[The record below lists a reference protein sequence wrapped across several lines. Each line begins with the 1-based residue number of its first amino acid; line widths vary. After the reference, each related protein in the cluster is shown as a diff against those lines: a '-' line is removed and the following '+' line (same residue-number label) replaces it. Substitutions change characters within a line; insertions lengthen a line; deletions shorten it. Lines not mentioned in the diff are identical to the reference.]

1 MLDESRPIAYLD
13 VDDVLIRW
21 EGRYRDA
28 APHAQEFVAFL
39 LEHFEVRWITSW
51 CPGGV
56 MREDRLQKL
65 AGILAIPVDVLRQI
79 RNPRAFAEK
88 PHGYPA
94 KHHAI
99 DFGEQRRWVWIEDE
113 NLHRCNLEELERRGA
128 TDRYIACNTSR
139 RADDLL
145 RVRVVLEERLGQRAV
160 DLSSPDIAME
170 LSRHR

>member
-1 MLDESRPIAYLD
+1 MLDESQPVAYLD

-21 EGRYRDA
+21 EGRYRDS
-28 APHAQEFVAFL
+28 APHAQEFIAFL
-39 LEHFEVRWITSW
+39 LERFEVRWITSW

-65 AGILAIPVDVLRQI
+65 AEILGVPIDELRHI
-79 RNPRAFAEK
+79 RNPRAFPGK

-113 NLHRCNLEELERRGA
+113 HLHRCNFDELERR
-128 TDRYIACNTSR
+128 DVIDHYIECNTSR
-139 RADDLL
+139 RPDDLL
-145 RVRVVLEERLGQRAV
+145 RVRAILEERFGLRTV
-160 DLSSPDIAME
+160 DDS
-170 LSRHR
+170 